1 MICKMD
7 ILFGHVHI
15 NAVICVTQTF
25 LSALSRSPSLFI
37 FKSSNFLS
45 YYPAIFVLSFC
56 GIWNLDFFRY
66 LIPSFCIKKSLT
78 PLQSTALEYVIAIYP
93 LLLVAI
99 TYVSVELYDRDYKLV
114 VMLCMS
120 LKKLMCTYQYR
131 TSQYKEFNVKFSL
144 LITFATFLQ
153 LSYTKLLFVSFNL
166 LNFTYLKNSSGNTLS
181 TCSP

>member
-78 PLQSTALEYVIAIYP
+78 PLQSAALEYVIAIYP

-99 TYVSVELYDRDYKLV
+99 TYVSHLAVKDGTFISRPTHTTTV
-114 VMLCMS
+114 QS
-120 LKKLMCTYQYR
+120 MCLFYR
-131 TSQYKEFNVKFSL
+131 WPGNESFL
-144 LITFATFLQ
+144 LH
-153 LSYTKLLFVSFNL
+153 S
-166 LNFTYLKNSSGNTLS
+166 
-181 TCSP
+181 